1 MVTGISGAI
10 AVVTTL
16 MAWIAEASGD
26 PLHPG
31 SNAGWFA
38 FPAGFVALGGLT
50 ALLGDVISS
59 STAGPVGREAMS
71 AHTFGTRRSRGAA
84 WLALLTYAIL
94 LFLGALG
101 AIAYT
106 IYDRDGIGVGD
117 ETFVFLC
124 AAAFLWGVLRL
135 PRRGAP
141 AGQETRSDEEPAPGA
156 VGGAERL
163 VILQWGLALT
173 GVGAGIT
180 VTLYWYIAYV
190 NHFFWS
196 GVLFGPIIFVAF
208 GLTLAICGMALLI
221 IEGVIRLTGRGH

>member
-1 MVTGISGAI
+1 MVTGFSGAI

-59 STAGPVGREAMS
+59 STAGPVGRDAMS
-71 AHTFGTRRSRGAA
+71 PPPAETRRRRRAV
-84 WLALLTYAIL
+84 WPALLAYAIV

-106 IYDRDGIGVGD
+106 FYDRDGIGIGD
-117 ETFVFLC
+117 EIFVFLC

-135 PRRGAP
+135 PRRTTA
-141 AGQETRSDEEPAPGA
+141 AVQETRSDEEPAPGA

-163 VILQWGLALT
+163 VIRQWGLALT

-180 VTLYWYIAYV
+180 VALYWYIAYV

-208 GLTLAICGMALLI
+208 GLTLAICGMVLLI
-221 IEGVIRLTGRGH
+221 IEPVMRLTGRRH

>member
-10 AVVTTL
+10 AVVATL
-16 MAWIAEASGD
+16 MTWTAEASGD

-59 STAGPVGREAMS
+59 STAGPVGRGAMGPQPV
-71 AHTFGTRRSRGAA
+71 GTRRRRGAV
-84 WLALLTYAIL
+84 WLALLTYAIV

-117 ETFVFLC
+117 EIFVFLC

-135 PRRGAP
+135 PRRTTA
-141 AGQETRSDEEPAPGA
+141 AVQETRSDEEPAPGA

-163 VILQWGLALT
+163 VIRQWGLALT

-180 VTLYWYIAYV
+180 VALYWYIAYV

-196 GVLFGPIIFVAF
+196 GVLFGPIIFAAF
-208 GLTLAICGMALLI
+208 GLTLAICGMVLLI
-221 IEGVIRLTGRGH
+221 IEPVMRLTGRRH

>member
-59 STAGPVGREAMS
+59 STAGPVGGDAMS
-71 AHTFGTRRSRGAA
+71 PPPVGTRRRRRAV
-84 WLALLTYAIL
+84 WLALLAYAIV

-106 IYDRDGIGVGD
+106 IYDRDGMGVGN
-117 ETFVFLC
+117 EVFVFLC

-135 PRRGAP
+135 PRCGAP
-141 AGQETRSDEEPAPGA
+141 AVQETRSEEEPALGA

-163 VILQWGLALT
+163 VIRQWGLALT

-180 VTLYWYIAYV
+180 VALYWYIAYV

-196 GVLFGPIIFVAF
+196 GVLFGPIILVVF
-208 GLTLAICGMALLI
+208 GLTLAVCGMVLLV
-221 IEGVIRLTGRGH
+221 IEGVMRLTGGRQ

>member
-16 MAWIAEASGD
+16 MAWIAEKSGD

-59 STAGPVGREAMS
+59 STDGPVGRNAMS
-71 AHTFGTRRSRGAA
+71 PQPVGTRRPWGAV
-84 WLALLTYAIL
+84 WLALLTYAIV

-101 AIAYT
+101 ATAYT

-117 ETFVFLC
+117 EIFVLLC

-141 AGQETRSDEEPAPGA
+141 AVQATRSEEEPAPGA

-163 VILQWGLALT
+163 VIHQWGLALT
-173 GVGAGIT
+173 GMGAGIT
-180 VTLYWYIAYV
+180 VALYWYIAYL

-196 GVLFGPIIFVAF
+196 GVQFGPIIFVAF
-208 GLTLAICGMALLI
+208 GLTLAICGMVLLI
-221 IEGVIRLTGRGH
+221 IEGVMRLTGRGY